1 MIPIPLP
8 GGSAAK
14 LAAII
19 EAIPTALIMI
29 DTRGAIV
36 MVNREAE
43 NVFGYS
49 REEFLAIGIE
59 SLVPDRFRGNHPAM
73 REGFHGNPQAR
84 RMGIGR
90 DLYALRKD
98 GSEFPVEIGLNPIE
112 AESERYVLSAI
123 VDITE
128 RRRSEDLFRATVES
142 APSAM
147 IMIDEKGRMILAN
160 AEAVRMFGYAREE
173 LIGQAVEILV
183 PARFRAAHPGMRG
196 GFFGA
201 PQARTMGA
209 GRDLFGARKDGSEF
223 PVEIGLNPVETP
235 DGRFVLSAI
244 VDITERKRMEA
255 ALRDLNEELEKRVHD
270 RTAELARANE
280 AMERSNIEL
289 KQFAYIASH
298 DLQAPLRSISG
309 FVQLLKQDYGAK
321 LDGQAEEWIRRT
333 VESTQYMQ
341 TLIKDLLSYSQV
353 DSRARPFSAVDCGHA
368 FDEAV
373 AMLDGSIRDSG
384 AAVTRDDLPSV
395 LGDRSQLV
403 QLFMNLISNGIKYH
417 GAEPPRVHASARV
430 TDGKW
435 TITLR
440 DNGIGI
446 APKHHERI
454 FEIFQRLHTRR
465 AYPGTGIG
473 LAVCR
478 RVVEHHG
485 GSIGVDSSPGQGAAF
500 HFTIPD
506 RKDLNP

>member
-1 MIPIPLP
+1 MIPIPMP
-8 GGSAAK
+8 GGSASR
-14 LAAII
+14 LTAII

-29 DTRGAIV
+29 DRRGAIV

-49 REEFLAIGIE
+49 REEFLSLGIE
-59 SLVPDRFRGNHPAM
+59 SLVPEKFRGNHPAL

-90 DLYALRKD
+90 DLYTLRKD

-112 AESERYVLSAI
+112 SDSERYVLSAI
-123 VDITE
+123 VDIT
-128 RRRSEDLFRATVES
+128 D
-142 APSAM
+142 
-147 IMIDEKGRMILAN
+147 
-160 AEAVRMFGYAREE
+160 
-173 LIGQAVEILV
+173 
-183 PARFRAAHPGMRG
+183 
-196 GFFGA
+196 
-201 PQARTMGA
+201 
-209 GRDLFGARKDGSEF
+209 
-223 PVEIGLNPVETP
+223 
-235 DGRFVLSAI
+235 
-244 VDITERKRMEA
+244 RKRMEA
-255 ALRDLNEELEKRVHD
+255 ALRELNEELEKRVHD

-353 DSRARPFSAVDCGHA
+353 DSRARPFSGIDCGHA

-384 AAVTRDDLPSV
+384 ATVTRDALPTV

-403 QLFMNLISNGIKYH
+403 QLFMNLVSNGIKYH
-417 GAEPPRVHASARV
+417 GVEPPRVHASARL
-430 TDGKW
+430 TDEKW

-506 RKDLNP
+506 RKDVNP